1 MSNKDSSKTN
11 NTEPKFDEYRA
22 YEELRL
28 IFVIAIETQDFNTIE
43 SRISAWEKKYPLA
56 EFTDTEIIRKIK
68 AILNKDFLSRLIGD
82 YLAAKVLHEQEKQK
96 ELYDSLKSIIDTAK
110 KSKDY
115 KTAQR
120 EIHKWKDNLYANGF
134 GLYSF
139 NKLYRARICTLL
151 LLPSK
156 ELKNQEQAVDELKK
170 IKENGTSMNSK
181 DYFEAISN
189 WQNTYSISDFP
200 DKLKRDLNQIT
211 TEVFDSIAQK
221 RTAENAILEI
231 ENVLSSKD
239 IALPV
244 DAISSILSKYDYRHF
259 DSDALARIEALSK
272 EALSIQESVLDNG
285 VLGEHL
291 PTVTTVSPTEAQA
304 LSSLKN
310 ILNTT
315 PHDMDAIL
323 NWIYTNRKISYS
335 EFARNEIIGQFA
347 SAGYKIPSQ
356 NSYSIPD
363 INPTYYNDLS
373 KIDDLRKSVIL
384 NYLGIISQGN
394 KLSVEGKDNLIDA
407 HAISSNEVLAQDT
420 PKPTMFLEAFDTVL
434 EQPEAE
440 EEQLYDEKGEISEDK
455 GEELIY
461 NIFIEDIIDNP
472 LATYSFSQ
480 ALTTDKEITSNSSVA
495 KPYEAQDKSVEEITE
510 TTVSSNLQESEI
522 NDDVTKEH
530 EIEQPTSSADS
541 NPKYSLTL
549 QDEENLEKAQ
559 ELSTYVLVATP
570 ILEQALELKSKGTRK
585 KGKISEKIKDL

>member
-1 MSNKDSSKTN
+1 MSSKETN
-11 NTEPKFDEYRA
+11 NTKPKFDEYRA

-28 IFVIAIETQDFNTIE
+28 IFVIAIEAQNFSTIE

-115 KTAQR
+115 KTAQK
-120 EIHKWKDNLYANGF
+120 EIRKWRDNLYSNGF
-134 GLYSF
+134 NLYSF
-139 NKLYRARICTLL
+139 NRLYRARICTLL

-211 TEVFDSIAQK
+211 TEVFDSIEQK
-221 RTAENAILEI
+221 RTGENAILEI

-239 IALPV
+239 IALPA

-259 DSDALARIEALSK
+259 DSDTLARIETLSK

-291 PTVTTVSPTEAQA
+291 PTVSPTEAQA

-335 EFARNEIIGQFA
+335 EFARNEIIGQFT
-347 SAGYKIPSQ
+347 SVGYKIPSQ
-356 NSYSIPD
+356 SSYSIPD
-363 INPTYYNDLS
+363 INPTYYNNLS

-384 NYLGIISQGN
+384 NYLGIISQGDT
-394 KLSVEGKDNLIDA
+394 LSVEGKDNLIDA
-407 HAISSNEVLAQDT
+407 YAISASEVLAQGT
-420 PKPTMFLEAFDTVL
+420 PKPTMFLEAFDTVI

-440 EEQLYDEKGEISEDK
+440 EDQLYDEKGEISEDK

-480 ALTTDKEITSNSSVA
+480 ALANDKEITSNSSVA

-522 NDDVTKEH
+522 NDDVAKEH
-530 EIEQPTSSADS
+530 EIEQPTSSTDS
-541 NPKYSLTL
+541 NPEYSLTL

-570 ILEQALELKSKGTRK
+570 ILEQAFEPKSKGTRK